1 MVASDS
7 LSLNMSCQALDCKKD
22 FSHLNLEGF
31 KRMRVKKNIARTE
44 GFGIFLGSFL
54 EKKKLSPK
62 IGIVTE
68 GFIHKVKINISKEE
82 SHTNLN
88 IFLIWV
94 TTFMLSHYYLIILH
108 CHPVKIRDFFH
119 SNM

>member
-1 MVASDS
+1 MAASDS

-54 EKKKLSPK
+54 EKKNLAQRLVLSQK
-62 IGIVTE
+62 DSYTR
-68 GFIHKVKINISKEE
+68 SK
-82 SHTNLN
+82 S
-88 IFLIWV
+88 
-94 TTFMLSHYYLIILH
+94 ILARKRAI
-108 CHPVKIRDFFH
+108 PT
-119 SNM
+119 